1 MRKAVLLLF
10 LSTCIFHASARGA
23 DSVAAEPEPIPGWT
37 VFVPGASYFYQGK
50 VIKGSVF
57 SALEISGIAL
67 GALYDGN
74 LKNESSSPYYNYPL
88 WMGLQA
94 YQTEKL
100 ILLKNSLEIFKHRH
114 PGFQYDALSDREL
127 FLSPFKA
134 ENFLTPITCGM
145 VLLSGI
151 VMAIELS
158 GGSDDIR
165 DVDRMYLLDR
175 YVKRNSALPAFG
187 AVSMAMSWGAGVG
200 EEYAFRNYVMPFLDY
215 RFGRKKGLMASSLIF
230 GAGHFSNLMFSEK
243 PDYRAACIQAVEATV
258 AGYFLGRDVQNR
270 NYKIGPAVAAHV
282 WYDLT
287 QMLGSFLIDP
297 ENNYLGVSV
306 RFKM

>member
-1 MRKAVLLLF
+1 MPKLI
-10 LSTCIFHASARGA
+10 TCVCLYVCLHPASGRSMDAP
-23 DSVAAEPEPIPGWT
+23 AAEPEPIPGWT

-50 VIKGSVF
+50 MIEGSVF
-57 SALEISGIAL
+57 SVLEIGGIAMGL
-67 GALYDGN
+67 RHDKD
-74 LKNESSSPYYNYPL
+74 LKSGSTTPYYNYPL

-100 ILLKNSLEIFKHRH
+100 ILLKNNLEIFKHRH
-114 PGFQYDALSDREL
+114 PGFQYDALSGREL

-134 ENFLTPITCGM
+134 ENILTPITGGM

-151 VMAIELS
+151 VLGIELS

-165 DVDRMYLLDR
+165 NVDRMYLIDR

-200 EEYAFRNYVMPFLDY
+200 EEYAFRNYLMPFLDY

-243 PDYRAACIQAVEATV
+243 PDYQAACVQVVEAAV
-258 AGYFLGRDVQNR
+258 AGYLLGRDVQNR
-270 NYKIGPAVAAHV
+270 NYRIGPAVAAHV
-282 WYDLT
+282 WYDFT